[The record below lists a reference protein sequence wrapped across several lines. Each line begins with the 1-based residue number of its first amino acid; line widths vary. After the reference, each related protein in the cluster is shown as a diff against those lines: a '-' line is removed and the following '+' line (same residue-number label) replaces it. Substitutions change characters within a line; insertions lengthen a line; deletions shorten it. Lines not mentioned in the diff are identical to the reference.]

1 MRFRRRGIGLQ
12 SVFDLNDGF
21 IDFRLLHVSS
31 GFREGT
37 LAPDFRAPAQLEI
50 CGRGDAHYRQ
60 QTDSDQYTFHS
71 VFPFK
76 LNLACMSLSKAVPW
90 GQFGFR
96 ISTFEFR
103 KSVSRP
109 RSPAPRSLLHAPCP
123 CPMIHAPCAMPPQS
137 SLQRQNPQELR
148 VKPNAKLL
156 EPLLSGLD
164 WLIIPQR
171 SRDSDNRP
179 VASPLEELPANLL
192 DPMFKL
198 AA

>member
-96 ISTFEFR
+96 HSNFEIL
-103 KSVSRP
+103 
-109 RSPAPRSLLHAPCP
+109 SPVPV
-123 CPMIHAPCAMPPQS
+123 PP
-137 SLQRQNPQELR
+137 
-148 VKPNAKLL
+148 
-156 EPLLSGLD
+156 
-164 WLIIPQR
+164 
-171 SRDSDNRP
+171 
-179 VASPLEELPANLL
+179 LPALCS
-192 DPMFKL
+192 MRH
-198 AA
+198 A